1 MKNSYFKRCILG
13 MSVLTLPLIALGQL
27 PTIQT
32 EGSIKFIA
40 GGIGSEESSSMKA
53 EAKNWPLLIELS
65 QKDGLKSNWITE
77 VNIIITDAK
86 GIPLLNQ
93 SNQGPMLLVSLKPG
107 KYMIEGT
114 YLNVRMV
121 RTIVITS
128 ALPQKISFQWQ

>member
-13 MSVLTLPLIALGQL
+13 MSVLTLPLVALGQL

-40 GGIGSEESSSMKA
+40 GGIGSEESSSIKA

-121 RTIVITS
+121 RTVVITS

>member
-1 MKNSYFKRCILG
+1 MKNTYFKKYFLG
-13 MSVLTLPLIALGQL
+13 MSVLYLPLLALGHL

-53 EAKNWPLLIELS
+53 EAKNWLLLIELS

>member
-1 MKNSYFKRCILG
+1 MKNTYFKKYFLG
-13 MSVLTLPLIALGQL
+13 MSVLYLPLLALGQV

>member
-121 RTIVITS
+121 RTVVITS

>member
-1 MKNSYFKRCILG
+1 MKNTYFKRSILS
-13 MSVLTLPLIALGQL
+13 MSVLTLPLLALGQV

-32 EGSIKFIA
+32 EGSIKFIG

-65 QKDGLKSNWITE
+65 QKDGMKSDWITE

-86 GIPLLNQ
+86 GNSILNQ
-93 SNQGPMLLVSLKPG
+93 SNQGPMLLVCLKPG

-114 YLNVRMV
+114 YLTVRMV
-121 RTIVITS
+121 RTVVITS
-128 ALPQKISFQWQ
+128 AMPQKISFQWQ

>member
-107 KYMIEGT
+107 KYVIEGT

>member
-1 MKNSYFKRCILG
+1 MKNTYFKRSILS
-13 MSVLTLPLIALGQL
+13 MSVLTLPLLALGQV

-121 RTIVITS
+121 RTVVITS